1 MAKSRRNIPLIE
13 LMRQQYPD
21 YGKKQL
27 RAFID
32 CRQVMVEGETCVDSR
47 KTFPLGTLVELSIPK
62 YVSRGGLKLEHAL
75 HAWDIDVS
83 HLVMVDAGSSTGGF
97 TDCLLQ
103 HGAATVHAVDV
114 GYNQLDYRLRSDD
127 RVIVH
132 ERTNIMLVTNLA
144 PQPDGAVA
152 DLSFRSITGAAS
164 HILSLTKGSW
174 MVSLIKPQFEI
185 PKDTEGFTGV
195 VDDSA
200 TLASIL
206 LDVYD
211 RLASE
216 QVGISR
222 ILESPITGR
231 KGNREFLALLHLGIQ
246 MDRETFDRALSDD
259 LSLPH

>member
-1 MAKSRRNIPLIE
+1 MGKNRRNIPLME
-13 LMRQQYPD
+13 LMREQYPD
-21 YGKKQL
+21 YGKDQL

-47 KTFPLGTLVELSIPK
+47 KTFPPGTQVELSIPK

-75 HAWDIDVS
+75 HAWNIDVS
-83 HLVMVDAGSSTGGF
+83 RLVMVDAGSSTGGF

-103 HGAATVHAVDV
+103 HEAAMVHAVDV
-114 GYNQLDYRLRSDD
+114 GYNQLDYRLRSDG
-127 RVIVH
+127 RVVVH
-132 ERTNIMLVTNLA
+132 ERTNIMLVTELD

-174 MVSLIKPQFEI
+174 MVSLIKPQFEL

-195 VDDSA
+195 VDDPE
-200 TLASIL
+200 TLALIL

-211 RLASE
+211 QLASE
-216 QVGISR
+216 DVGISR

-231 KGNREFLALLHLGIQ
+231 KGNREFLALLHLGIK
-246 MDRETFDRALSDD
+246 MDRAAFDRTLHDE
-259 LSLPH
+259 LSLFH